1 MRYEHNGGA
10 PVYAPNSF
18 GGPAADPSRYIE
30 ASWDATGEIVRTA
43 QELHSEDDDYGQP
56 GSLYREVLSE
66 TDRANLTSNLIDHL
80 SDGVEHDVQVRAV
93 EHWYKVDAELG
104 ASLAGGLGLGAV
116 QSNGASA
123 ATKAARA

>member
-1 MRYEHNGGA
+1 MCIRD
-10 PVYAPNSF
+10 S
-18 GGPAADPSRYIE
+18 
-30 ASWDATGEIVRTA
+30 
-43 QELHSEDDDYGQP
+43 
-56 GSLYREVLSE
+56 
-66 TDRANLTSNLIDHL
+66 L